1 MFGHFRT
8 KGVREV
14 SVLVGFRLKTDNRG
28 TFLGL
33 YSMEIQ
39 TQVISTPWDTWEWY
53 IYLHG
58 KTYRNQRPM
67 KVYHTLSL

>member
-39 TQVISTPWDTWEWY
+39 IQVISTP
-53 IYLHG
+53 
-58 KTYRNQRPM
+58 
-67 KVYHTLSL
+67 